1 MAVPRQM
8 TAQEQA
14 QFHAWFPSL
23 NVTAA
28 VVTGEATRV
37 YNCISWTVGVTN
49 SWLWPGPTIQQF
61 DAFYARYGL
70 RRASSGPVAAWGIST
85 TNMTHGC
92 VSGSGHGPRWESKC
106 GASLRI
112 QHGLNELVSSG
123 YGRVL
128 AFYGQGR
135 ALSTEEQSLVD
146 AQRRGEL
153 QLVMPT
159 QEQIAAVKEQ
169 AAKLP
174 SELTARFERLFDAWK
189 RRWDAPEII
198 ISSDPRAVTHV
209 KEFHDLVALGKD
221 VLPVVVEKLVDPEN
235 FFALQL
241 YDALQPEHHMIV
253 GTDLDTDQVFEGEQG
268 RSRRTVERYASSLA
282 IH

>member
-1 MAVPRQM
+1 
-8 TAQEQA
+8 
-14 QFHAWFPSL
+14 
-23 NVTAA
+23 
-28 VVTGEATRV
+28 
-37 YNCISWTVGVTN
+37 
-49 SWLWPGPTIQQF
+49 
-61 DAFYARYGL
+61 
-70 RRASSGPVAAWGIST
+70 
-85 TNMTHGC
+85 
-92 VSGSGHGPRWESKC
+92 
-106 GASLRI
+106 LRI

-128 AFYGQGR
+128 AFYGQSR
-135 ALSTEEQSLVD
+135 ALSTEEQRLVD

-174 SELTARFERLFDAWK
+174 SELTARFERLFEAWK
-189 RRWDAPEII
+189 RRWDAPEVI
-198 ISSDPRAVTHV
+198 ISSDPRAVTHL

-221 VLPVVVEKLVDPEN
+221 IIPAVVEKLVDPEN

-253 GTDLDTDQVFEGEQG
+253 ATDLDTDHVFEGEQG